1 MYLYCVLAFTVFLCA
16 VFFCVVSLMHIYF
29 YLFCLYFFIII
40 YDRYVTSYSIWR
52 LDTIRHSLLY
62 LFVPERG
69 DVHVTLFMVSL
80 NIESSFKLFIIIGP
94 YVHSCSLFLYCLVSS
109 GLVTLATVHGGRKV
123 VLILSVWCGGA
134 GDCRGLLQW
143 VCDTV

>member
-109 GLVTLATVHGGRKV
+109 GLVTLAPSMAVGR
-123 VLILSVWCGGA
+123 WCTCVRTTTT
-134 GDCRGLLQW
+134 D
-143 VCDTV
+143 